1 MVFRACLG
9 SSLGLII
16 GLTISFFM
24 VEVVNGKHVKNPLQR
39 MQLKQK
45 QRNNMILKRYK
56 SQKSFLVPKCFIFWK
71 FESFSKKASISRF
84 PTWIFWKNHRETT
97 SRKSEGETAS
107 TKCPCFTHRSCMKAV
122 PKILHFLWFCSPS
135 SPKKLKPMNSKGS
148 KDQVKLKGLKSIP
161 QQFSIRSPEK
171 LKLATGKSHWYICIY
186 YIIYIYLYIYIVQL
200 CSVSELWGSDF
211 NLYNQWLYCRVF
223 EHRGPVPEHV
233 VKRIVDFATMNPT
246 YKAPQNDGLFGWKR
260 WDSGG
265 PLNNQPLIYTLYSG
279 YLLGIFPCTSIFSLP
294 VDTLDRYPPEV

>member
-186 YIIYIYLYIYIVQL
+186 YIIYIYTYTYILFSYVQFLNCGDLILIFTTNGFIVGFLNTEVQSL
-200 CSVSELWGSDF
+200 NMWWNVSWTLQPWIQPIRRPKMMGFSD
-211 NLYNQWLYCRVF
+211 
-223 EHRGPVPEHV
+223 GKGGTP
-233 VKRIVDFATMNPT
+233 
-246 YKAPQNDGLFGWKR
+246 
-260 WDSGG
+260 GG
-265 PLNNQPLIYTLYSG
+265 PLIINP
-279 YLLGIFPCTSIFSLP
+279 
-294 VDTLDRYPPEV
+294 